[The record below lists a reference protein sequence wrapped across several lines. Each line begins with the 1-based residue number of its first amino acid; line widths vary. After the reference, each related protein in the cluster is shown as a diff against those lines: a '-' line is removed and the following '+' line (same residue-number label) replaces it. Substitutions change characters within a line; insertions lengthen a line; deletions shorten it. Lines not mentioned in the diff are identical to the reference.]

1 MVVQRSVVVMLLMI
15 AFIGCGED
23 EPEKVKPNEVI
34 EVERIIDESPT
45 QEIIWEKDGTEMV
58 LIPAG
63 SFEMGDHFN
72 EGLAREH
79 PIHIVELDAFYMD
92 KHEVTVRKFREFV
105 RETGYG
111 YDRWDDVAESSP
123 TSRHPMIFVN
133 WHDAT
138 AYCEWAGKRL
148 PTEAEWEYVAR
159 GGLSGK
165 RYLWGDNE
173 DQARSYANYNGTN
186 GKDKWTRCAPVDSFK
201 SNRYGLSDM
210 AGNVYEW
217 CADWYDE
224 DYYNNS
230 ALRNPQGPSS
240 GEDRVLRGGSWPNV
254 SNLLRVAC
262 RFNFNPMGANFNC
275 GFRCVS
281 GSPAV
286 QQ

>member
-1 MVVQRSVVVMLLMI
+1 MK
-15 AFIGCGED
+15 E
-23 EPEKVKPNEVI
+23 EK
-34 EVERIIDESPT
+34 
-45 QEIIWEKDGTEMV
+45 IIWQKDGSEMV
-58 LIPAG
+58 LIPSG
-63 SFEMGDHFN
+63 SFEMRGHFDEGGD
-72 EGLAREH
+72 EQRPEH
-79 PIHIVELDAFYMD
+79 TVELDAFYMD
-92 KHEVTVRKFREFV
+92 THQVTVRRFKKFV
-105 RETGYG
+105 QDSG
-111 YDRWDDVAESSP
+111 YDYDDWDDVDDWDDY
-123 TSRHPMIFVN
+123 PMVEVS
-133 WHDAT
+133 WYDAI
-138 AYCEWAGKRL
+138 AYCDWTGKRL

-173 DQARSYANYNGTN
+173 NQARSYANYNGTN

-201 SNRYGLSDM
+201 SNLYGLSDM

-217 CADWYDE
+217 CADSYDE

-240 GEDRVLRGGSWPNV
+240 GEDRILRGGSWPNV

-262 RFNFNPMGANFNC
+262 RFNFNPVGTNFNC

-281 GSPAV
+281 GSSAV